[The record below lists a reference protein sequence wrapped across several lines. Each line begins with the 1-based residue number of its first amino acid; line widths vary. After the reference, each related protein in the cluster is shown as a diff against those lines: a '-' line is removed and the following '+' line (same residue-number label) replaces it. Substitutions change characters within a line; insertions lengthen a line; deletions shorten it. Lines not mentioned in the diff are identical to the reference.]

1 MPDVHYC
8 PRNDWVLRIVAV
20 FSRCVLCE
28 VYAEEEE
35 TSELTLIVIDYFLFF
50 VKYKLKLKEQ
60 LSNDRSNS

>member
-1 MPDVHYC
+1 M
-8 PRNDWVLRIVAV
+8 